1 MKLELGEKMV
11 GIVVVSH
18 SPKIAEGIK
27 DLADEMTR
35 GRVKVMAAGGVDD
48 YSIGTNAER
57 IHAAIVEAYSDDGVL
72 ILMDLG
78 SAAMSAQMAI
88 EMLPP
93 EAQSNVLL
101 SEAPIVEGAI
111 MAAVE
116 SSIGNNLAHVNA
128 VAEEAST
135 MRKIL

>member
-1 MKLELGEKMV
+1 
-11 GIVVVSH
+11 
-18 SPKIAEGIK
+18 
-27 DLADEMTR
+27 MTQ
-35 GRVKVMAAGGVDD
+35 GRVKVIAAGGVDD
-48 YSIGTNAER
+48 HTIGTNAER
-57 IHAAIVEAYSDDGVL
+57 IHNAIIEAYSEDGVL

-88 EMLPP
+88 EMLP
-93 EAQSNVLL
+93 EDARYNVLL
-101 SEAPIVEGAI
+101 SEAPVVEGAI

-116 SSIGNNLAHVNA
+116 ASIGHNLEHINA

>member
-1 MKLELGEKMV
+1 MV
-11 GIVVVSH
+11 GLVIVSH

-27 DLADEMTR
+27 DLADEMTQ
-35 GRVKVMAAGGVDD
+35 GRVNIVAAGGVDSN
-48 YSIGTNAER
+48 SIGTNAER
-57 IHAAIVEAYSDDGVL
+57 IHDAIVQAYSDDGVL
-72 ILMDLG
+72 VMIDLG

-88 EMLPP
+88 EMLPE
-93 EAQSNVLL
+93 EARYNVLL

-116 SSIGNNLAHVNA
+116 ASIGNDLERVNM